1 MHKLHFTKIKNCDR
15 IAKNRKEM
23 KTMKK
28 IALLLILALTLSLAS
43 CVATKID
50 EEKLDD
56 VKTEVENVEETP
68 DEPEMPEL
76 PWADGPVET
85 PMIPPQF
92 IEEDEVTEED
102 ITAPAET
109 PELPEAPADTD
120 APELDEKELP
130 ILQIVPEENETP
142 AIPIE

>member
-1 MHKLHFTKIKNCDR
+1 
-15 IAKNRKEM
+15 
-23 KTMKK
+23 MKK
-28 IALLLILALTLSLAS
+28 IALLLILALALSLAS

-50 EEKLDD
+50 EEQLDD
-56 VKTEVENVEETP
+56 VKTETESEEVAPEET
-68 DEPEMPEL
+68 PEMPEL

-92 IEEDEVTEED
+92 IEENEVTEED

-109 PELPEAPADTD
+109 PVEPEASVEPTEPE

-130 ILQIVPEENETP
+130 ILPIVPEENETP
-142 AIPIE
+142 AIPIN

>member
-1 MHKLHFTKIKNCDR
+1 
-15 IAKNRKEM
+15 
-23 KTMKK
+23 MKK

-68 DEPEMPEL
+68 EEPEMPEL

-92 IEEDEVTEED
+92 IEENEVTEED
-102 ITAPAET
+102 LTAPVET
-109 PELPEAPADTD
+109 PVEPTEPEAPAE

>member
-1 MHKLHFTKIKNCDR
+1 
-15 IAKNRKEM
+15 
-23 KTMKK
+23 MKK
-28 IALLLILALTLSLAS
+28 LTVLLILALCLSLAS

-56 VKTEVENVEETP
+56 IKNETESTETVTP
-68 DEPEMPEL
+68 DEIPEMPEL

-92 IEEDEVTEED
+92 IEDDTPVTPEDVTTPSAEPE
-102 ITAPAET
+102 TPAET
-109 PELPEAPADTD
+109 EG
-120 APELDEKELP
+120 PELDEKELP

-142 AIPIE
+142 AIPIN